1 MKCPYCFSNNTK
13 VVDKRD
19 NEHEGTTRRRRECL
33 KCAKRFTTYE
43 RIENIDLSIK
53 KKDGNCEAFN
63 REKLK
68 KSILKAIRRDEV
80 SSEDLTGILDSIEM
94 DLLSKE
100 TTVVES
106 SEVGKLV
113 LEKLKGVSPVA
124 YMRFAS
130 VYKGFGSLEDFEKEI
145 SALKKT

>member
-1 MKCPYCFSNNTK
+1 MKCPYCFSNETK

-19 NEHEGTTRRRRECL
+19 NENEGTTRRRRECL
-33 KCAKRFTTYE
+33 ACSKRFTTYE

-53 KKDGNCEAFN
+53 KKDGSSQAFN

-68 KSILKAIRRDEV
+68 KSILKAVRRDEI
-80 SSEDLTGILDSIEM
+80 SFEDLNSVLDEIEM

-113 LEKLKGVSPVA
+113 LEKLKKISPVA

-130 VYKGFGSLEDFEKEI
+130 VYKSFHSLEDFSKEVEE
-145 SALKKT
+145 LKKT

>member
-1 MKCPYCFSNNTK
+1 MKCPYCFSNETK

-19 NEHEGTTRRRRECL
+19 NENEGTTRRRRECL
-33 KCAKRFTTYE
+33 DCSKRFTTYE

-53 KKDGNCEAFN
+53 KKDGSCEVFN
-63 REKLK
+63 RDKLR
-68 KSILKAIRRDEV
+68 KSVLKSLRRDEI
-80 SSEDLTGILDSIEM
+80 SSEDLNAILDGIEM

-113 LEKLKGVSPVA
+113 LEKLKKISPVA

-130 VYKGFGSLEDFEKEI
+130 VYKSFHSLEDFSKEI
-145 SALKKT
+145 DELKKT